1 MLYWFEQF
9 GVAVGA
15 LSGVLAA
22 RGKHVDLFGVVVLAL
37 VAAFGGGTVRDLA
50 LGDTPVFWVSDGNYI
65 LTAVGTALVAFF
77 IARFHTFS
85 SHALIVADAVVLAFF
100 TMVGVKKALVF
111 GAPAPVAVTMG
122 VVTGVAGGILRDM
135 LTGEI
140 PLVFRSEIYFYAT
153 ASLCGAMTFLLL
165 HRWLPD
171 TPQISLLAGAAV
183 TLLLRLA
190 AVRWKLKLPVFRHR
204 DVREE

>member
-1 MLYWFEQF
+1 MLYWLEQF

-37 VAAFGGGTVRDLA
+37 VAAFGGGTLRDLA
-50 LGDTPVFWVSDGNYI
+50 LGDTPVFWVRDGNCI
-65 LTAVGTALVAFF
+65 LIAVGTALVAFF
-77 IARFHTFS
+77 IARVHTFS
-85 SHALIVADAVVLAFF
+85 SLVLIVADAVVLAFF
-100 TMVGVKKALVF
+100 TMIGVKKALLF
-111 GAPAPVAVTMG
+111 SAPTPVAVTLG
-122 VVTGVAGGILRDM
+122 VVTGVAGGILRDT

-153 ASLCGAMTFLLL
+153 ASLCGAVSFLLL
-165 HRWLPD
+165 LRWLPD
-171 TPQISLLAGAAV
+171 PQIALLAGAAV
-183 TLLLRLA
+183 TLALRLA
-190 AVRWKLKLPVFRHR
+190 AVRWKLKLPVFKHR

>member
-37 VAAFGGGTVRDLA
+37 VAAFGGGTIRDLA
-50 LGDTPVFWVSDGNYI
+50 LGDTPVFWVRDGNYI

-85 SHALIVADAVVLAFF
+85 SLALIVADALVLAFF
-100 TMVGVKKALVF
+100 TMVGVKKALVL

-122 VVTGVAGGILRDM
+122 VVTGVAGGILRDT

-165 HRWLPD
+165 HRWLPEK
-171 TPQISLLAGAAV
+171 PQISLLAGAAV

-190 AVRWKLKLPVFRHR
+190 AVRWKLKLPVFKHR

>member
-1 MLYWFEQF
+1 MLYWLEQF

-37 VAAFGGGTVRDLA
+37 VAAFGGGTIRDLA
-50 LGDTPVFWVSDGNYI
+50 LGDTPVFWVRDGNYI
-65 LTAVGTALVAFF
+65 LIAVGTALVAFF
-77 IARFHTFS
+77 IARVHTFS
-85 SHALIVADAVVLAFF
+85 SLALIVADAVVLAFF
-100 TMVGVKKALVF
+100 TMIGVKKALLF
-111 GAPAPVAVTMG
+111 SAPTPVAVTLG
-122 VVTGVAGGILRDM
+122 VVTGVAGGILRDT

-153 ASLCGAMTFLLL
+153 ASLCGAVSFLLL
-165 HRWLPD
+165 LRWLPD
-171 TPQISLLAGAAV
+171 PQIALLAGAAV

-190 AVRWKLKLPVFRHR
+190 AVRWKLKLPVFKHR
-204 DVREE
+204 DVRAE

>member
-1 MLYWFEQF
+1 MLYWLEQF

-37 VAAFGGGTVRDLA
+37 VAAFGGGTIRDLA
-50 LGDTPVFWVSDGNYI
+50 LGDTPVFWVRDGNYI
-65 LTAVGTALVAFF
+65 LMAVGTALVAFF
-77 IARFHTFS
+77 IARVHTFS
-85 SHALIVADAVVLAFF
+85 SLALIVADAVVLAFF
-100 TMVGVKKALVF
+100 TMIGVKKALLF
-111 GAPAPVAVTMG
+111 SAPLPVAVTLG
-122 VVTGVAGGILRDM
+122 VVTGVAGGILRDT

-153 ASLCGAMTFLLL
+153 ASLCGAVSFLLL
-165 HRWLPD
+165 LRWLPD
-171 TPQISLLAGAAV
+171 PQIALLAGAAV

-190 AVRWKLKLPVFRHR
+190 AVRWKLHLPVFKHR

>member
-1 MLYWFEQF
+1 MLYWFEQL

-37 VAAFGGGTVRDLA
+37 VAAFGGGTIRDLA
-50 LGDTPVFWVSDGNYI
+50 LGDTPVFWVRDGNYI
-65 LTAVGTALVAFF
+65 LTAAGSALGVFF

-85 SHALIVADAVVLAFF
+85 SLALVVADAVVLAFF
-100 TMVGVKKALVF
+100 TMIGVKKALLF
-111 GAPAPVAVTMG
+111 GVPTPVAVTLG
-122 VVTGVAGGILRDM
+122 VITGVAGGILRDA

-153 ASLCGAMTFLLL
+153 ASLCGAVCFLLL
-165 HRWLPD
+165 RHWLPAAPSID
-171 TPQISLLAGAAV
+171 LLAGAAV

-190 AVRWKLKLPVFRHR
+190 AVRWKLKLPVFKYR

>member
-1 MLYWFEQF
+1 MLYWLEQF

-37 VAAFGGGTVRDLA
+37 VAAFGGGTLRDLA
-50 LGDTPVFWVSDGNYI
+50 LGDTPVFWVRDGNCI
-65 LTAVGTALVAFF
+65 LIATGTALVAFF
-77 IARFHTFS
+77 IARVHTFS
-85 SHALIVADAVVLAFF
+85 SLVLIVADAVVLAFF
-100 TMVGVKKALVF
+100 TMIGVKKALLF
-111 GAPAPVAVTMG
+111 SAPTPVAVTLG
-122 VVTGVAGGILRDM
+122 VVTGVAGGILRDT

-153 ASLCGAMTFLLL
+153 ASLCGAVSFLLL
-165 HRWLPD
+165 LRWLPD
-171 TPQISLLAGAAV
+171 PQIALLAGAAV
-183 TLLLRLA
+183 TLALRLA
-190 AVRWKLKLPVFRHR
+190 AVRWKLKLPVFKHR

>member
-1 MLYWFEQF
+1 MLYWLEQF

-37 VAAFGGGTVRDLA
+37 VAAFGGGTLRDLA
-50 LGDTPVFWVSDGNYI
+50 LGDTPVFWVRDGNCI
-65 LTAVGTALVAFF
+65 LIATGTALVAFF
-77 IARFHTFS
+77 IARVHTFS
-85 SHALIVADAVVLAFF
+85 SLVLIVADAVVLAFF
-100 TMVGVKKALVF
+100 TMIGVKKALLF
-111 GAPAPVAVTMG
+111 SAPTPVAVTLG
-122 VVTGVAGGILRDM
+122 VVTGVAGGILRDT

-153 ASLCGAMTFLLL
+153 ASLCGAVSFLLL
-165 HRWLPD
+165 LRWLPD
-171 TPQISLLAGAAV
+171 PPLALLAGAAV
-183 TLLLRLA
+183 TLALRLA
-190 AVRWKLKLPVFRHR
+190 AVRWKLKLPVFKHR

>member
-50 LGDTPVFWVSDGNYI
+50 LGDTPVFWVRDGNYI
-65 LTAVGTALVAFF
+65 LTAVATALIAFF

-85 SHALIVADAVVLAFF
+85 SLALIVANAVVLAFF

-153 ASLCGAMTFLLL
+153 ASLCGAMIFLLL

-171 TPQISLLAGAAV
+171 AQIALSAGAAV

-204 DVREE
+204 DMREE